1 MRTFFEPDQEEEFEA
16 AKDLLIRRCRD
27 WAGDRGL
34 AAAGLVLTAA
44 LDSRHRSRDGRL
56 AFWDA
61 AQVRRFLLEW
71 IPRYVAAP
79 REDLDAAPESLITL
93 LRYLDATG
101 IRDPRGATTDALEKA
116 VAEAVKEYPAA
127 LEDPHRQGLARFW
140 AQVAI
145 DNGVDPSD
153 HKALTKFQRDV
164 DAGRVAYDADVLD
177 KVVEARFFGIGPDEE
192 RAFPQ
197 PPIVLP
203 PALEIAAAAARSET
217 VRRLAVL
224 ADWAGAEGRP
234 MTTAGNLR
242 VADARELAE
251 LLGTGEQDLKVRS
264 ATHMPKVHLFVEWAK
279 GARLVRV
286 SKGRLLRVAKAAPL
300 LRDPERLW
308 SRAFEVFFDL
318 GPLIGASASG
328 WDVQS
333 LLAEVFDEVMADVL
347 NSVYGLFGRVPVV
360 RLQETVWLACH
371 EYLQLDDRPHDLWR
385 RKVDQDLVAALEA
398 LADLG
403 AVELSHGVAD
413 ALYLSDLGDD
423 DEEQPLPPEAR
434 TRLRAILTEPGLL
447 VSLTPLGM
455 RGVRERMLAEGRD
468 APLVGELAEAAP
480 GELLGVLAE
489 HYPQEEART
498 ELEGWLAAHGG
509 DVEPL
514 LDAIRACPF
523 RTRASAMLTTLVGA
537 YPDGRSLLAGMRG
550 DRVLGPIAITLL
562 HDAGAVG
569 PDDLSS
575 SEQLLLMTE
584 GLLNLLE
591 LAGPEEVVTQLSQ
604 MAGREAP
611 QIIEVVTQSGH
622 PATVGMEELRKLVA
636 EPMRARSHRLRF
648 IEGPRPGARGRRSG
662 HGKKRRR

>member
-16 AKDLLIRRCRD
+16 AKDLLIRRCTD
-27 WAGDRGL
+27 WAADRGL
-34 AAAGLVLTAA
+34 AADDLVLTAA

-61 AQVRRFLLEW
+61 AQARRFLLEW
-71 IPRYVAAP
+71 LPRYVAAP
-79 REDLDAAPESLITL
+79 PEDLAAAPETLITL

-101 IRDPRGATTDALEKA
+101 IRDPRGATTAELEKA
-116 VAEAVKEYPAA
+116 VAEAVKEYPEA
-127 LEDPHRQGLARFW
+127 LADPYRQGLAKFW
-140 AQVAI
+140 TQVAI

-164 DAGRVAYDADVLD
+164 DAGRVVYDADVLD
-177 KVVEARFFGIGPDEE
+177 KVMEARFLGFGPDEE

-203 PALEIAAAAARSET
+203 PAPQIAAAAARSET
-217 VRRLAVL
+217 VRRLAAL
-224 ADWAGAEGRP
+224 ATWAGAEGRP
-234 MTTAGNLR
+234 LTSAGNLR
-242 VADARELAE
+242 MADARELAE

-264 ATHMPKVHLFVEWAK
+264 ATHMPKLHLLVEWAK
-279 GARLVRV
+279 AARLVRV
-286 SKGRLLRVAKAAPL
+286 NKGRLLRVAKAAPL

-308 SRAFEVFFDL
+308 SRAFEAFFDL
-318 GPLIGASASG
+318 GPAIGGSTSG

-333 LLAEVFDEVMADVL
+333 LLVEVFGEVMADVL
-347 NSVYGLFGRVPVV
+347 NSVYGLSDRVPVA
-360 RLQETVWLACH
+360 RLQETVWLACR
-371 EYLQLDDRPHDLWR
+371 EYLMLDERAHDLWR
-385 RKVDQDLVAALEA
+385 RKVDDDLVAALEA
-398 LADLG
+398 LAELG
-403 AVELSHGVAD
+403 AVVLSHGVAD
-413 ALYLSDLGDD
+413 PLYLSDLGDD
-423 DEEQPLPPEAR
+423 DEEQPLPAEAR
-434 TRLRAILTEPGLL
+434 TRLRAILTEPGML

-489 HYPQEEART
+489 HYPPAEATT
-498 ELEGWLAAHGG
+498 ELESWLAAHGG

-523 RTRASAMLTTLVGA
+523 RTRASAMLTTLVKTH
-537 YPDGRSLLAGMRG
+537 PDGRSLLARLRG
-550 DRVLGPIAITLL
+550 DRVLGPIALTLL

-591 LAGPEEVVTQLSQ
+591 VAGPEEVVTQLGQ
-604 MAGREAP
+604 MAGRDAP
-611 QIIEVVTQSGH
+611 QIIEAATQSGH
-622 PATVGMEELRKLVA
+622 PATVGMDELRRLVA
-636 EPMRARSHRLRF
+636 EPLRTRSHTLRF
-648 IEGPRPGARGRRSG
+648 VEGPRPGARGRHSG

>member
-1 MRTFFEPDQEEEFEA
+1 MRTFFEPDRGEEFEA
-16 AKDLLIRRCRD
+16 AKDLLIRRCLD
-27 WAGDRGL
+27 WADDRGL
-34 AAAGLVLTAA
+34 AADGLVLTAA

-79 REDLDAAPESLITL
+79 REDLDAAPETLITL

-101 IRDPRGATTDALEKA
+101 IRDPRGATTAELEKA
-116 VAEAVKEYPAA
+116 VAEAVQEYPAA
-127 LEDPHRQGLARFW
+127 LADPYRQGLARFW

-164 DAGRVAYDADVLD
+164 DAGRVAYDADALG
-177 KVVEARFFGIGPDEE
+177 KVAEARFFGRGPDEE

-203 PALEIAAAAARSET
+203 PAPEIAAAAARSET
-217 VRRLAVL
+217 VRRLAAL
-224 ADWAGAEGRP
+224 ADWVGTGGRP
-234 MTTAGNLR
+234 LTSAGNLR

-251 LLGTGEQDLKVRS
+251 LLGTGEQGLKVRS
-264 ATHMPKVHLFVEWAK
+264 AMHMPKVHLLVEWAK
-279 GARLVRV
+279 AARLVRV

-300 LRDPERLW
+300 LRAPERLW
-308 SRAFEVFFDL
+308 SRAFEVFLGL
-318 GPLIGASASG
+318 GPVIGLSASG
-328 WDVQS
+328 WEVRPP
-333 LLAEVFDEVMADVL
+333 LARVFDEVMADVL
-347 NSVYGLFGRVPVV
+347 NSVYGLSDGVPVA
-360 RLQETVWLACH
+360 RLQETVWLACR
-371 EYLQLDDRPHDLWR
+371 EYLMLDDGPQNPQR
-385 RKVDQDLVAALEA
+385 RKVDDDLVAALET
-398 LADLG
+398 LAELG
-403 AVELSHGVAD
+403 AVELSDGVAD

-423 DEEQPLPPEAR
+423 GEEQPLPPDAR
-434 TRLRAILTEPGLL
+434 ARLRAVLTEPGLL
-447 VSLTPLGM
+447 VSLTPLGL

-480 GELLGVLAE
+480 GELLGLLAE
-489 HYPQEEART
+489 HYPPEEAAT
-498 ELEGWLAAHGG
+498 ELESWLAAHGG

-523 RTRASAMLTTLVGA
+523 RTRASVMLSTLVEA
-537 YPDGRSLLAGMRG
+537 RPDGRSLLARLRG
-550 DRVLGPIAITLL
+550 DRVLGPIAVTLL
-562 HDAGAVG
+562 HDTGAMG

-591 LAGPEEVVTQLSQ
+591 LAGPEEVVTQLGQ

-611 QIIEVVTQSGH
+611 QIIEAVTQSGH
-622 PATVGMEELRKLVA
+622 PATIGMDELRRLVA
-636 EPMRARSHRLRF
+636 EPLRARSRTLRF
-648 IEGPRPGARGRRSG
+648 VEGPRPGARGRRSG